1 MATIYL
7 KLSRRVQQDTNMS
20 EIIIR
25 LRNGKDYDILAKSE
39 LFITADNFKN
49 GDLVVNRRKV
59 GNDVEYHEAV
69 QEKLEELKRHIL
81 NSVNRKDK
89 EQITKDWLTDL
100 IDRFVH
106 PEKYET
112 IEEKEYGR
120 SFFELFDEFLAD
132 KNFSNDRKRGMQ
144 VLKRDVWRYM
154 KFQQEVCKRQDFTFN
169 VNDVT
174 KDDIDDFRDYL
185 ENEKALMTRHKR
197 LFKQMI
203 DEQPNGIRKGHSDIE
218 VRGLNTIVT
227 LMKKLR
233 SFFSWCYEKGKTK
246 NRPFD
251 GVKIG
256 SEKYGTPYYIFT
268 SERDKIANTKMPSEH
283 LETQRDIFVFHC
295 FVGCRVSDLV
305 KLTKDNITDGVL
317 IYTPHKTKDD
327 GELAVQARVPLH
339 PKAIELINKYK
350 GKDKKGRLFPF
361 ISAIKYNVAIKEIFT
376 LAGITRKV
384 EVRNAKSGEMELRP
398 INELA
403 SSHIARRTFVGNA
416 YKQVADP
423 NIIGKMSGH
432 VEGSKAFARYRD
444 IDDET
449 LKDVISKIG

>member
-25 LRNGKDYDILAKSE
+25 LRNGKDYDILAKSG
-39 LFITADNFKN
+39 LFITVDNFKN

-59 GNDVEYHEAV
+59 GNDVGYHETV

-81 NSVNRKDK
+81 NSVNGKDK
-89 EQITKDWLTDL
+89 ELITKEWLTNL

-106 PEKYET
+106 PEKYKT
-112 IEEKEYGR
+112 IEEKEQGK

-154 KFQQEVCKRQDFTFN
+154 KFQQEACKRQDFTFN

-174 KDDIDDFRDYL
+174 KDDIEDFRDYL
-185 ENEKALMTRHKR
+185 ENEKILMARHKR

-256 SEKYGTPYYIFT
+256 SEKYGTPYYIST
-268 SERDKIANTKMPSEH
+268 NERDKIANTKMSSEH

-327 GELAVQARVPLH
+327 GEQAVQARVPLH
-339 PKAIELINKYK
+339 PKAVELINKYK

-384 EVRNAKSGEMELRP
+384 EVRNAKTGEMELRP

>member
-1 MATIYL
+1 
-7 KLSRRVQQDTNMS
+7 MS

-25 LRNGKDYDILAKSE
+25 LRNGKDYDILAKSG
-39 LFITADNFKN
+39 LFITVDNFKN
-49 GDLVVNRRKV
+49 EDLVVNRRKV

-81 NSVNRKDK
+81 NSVNGKDK
-89 EQITKDWLTDL
+89 ELITKEWLTDL

-106 PEKYET
+106 PEKYKT
-112 IEEKEYGR
+112 IEEKEQGK

-132 KNFSNDRKRGMQ
+132 KSFSNDRKRGMQ

-185 ENEKALMTRHKR
+185 ENEKTLMARHKR

-203 DEQPNGIRKGHSDIE
+203 DEQPNGIRKGHSNIE

-256 SEKYGTPYYIFT
+256 SEKYGTPYYIST
-268 SERDKIANTKMPSEH
+268 SERDQIANTQMPTRH

-295 FVGCRVSDLV
+295 FVGCRVSDLI

-327 GELAVQARVPLH
+327 GEQAVQARVPLH
-339 PKAIELINKYK
+339 PKAIELINKYE

-384 EVRNAKSGEMELRP
+384 EIRNAKTGEMELRP
-398 INELA
+398 ISELA

-416 YKQVADP
+416 YKQEADP

>member
-1 MATIYL
+1 
-7 KLSRRVQQDTNMS
+7 MS

-25 LRNGKDYDILAKSE
+25 LRNGKDYDILVKSG

-59 GNDVEYHEAV
+59 GNDVEYHEVV

-81 NSVNRKDK
+81 NSVNGKDK
-89 EQITKDWLTDL
+89 EQITKDWLADL

-106 PEKYET
+106 PEKYKT
-112 IEEKEYGR
+112 LEEKEHGK

-174 KDDIDDFRDYL
+174 KFDIDDFRDYL
-185 ENEKALMTRHKR
+185 ENEKTLMARHKR

-256 SEKYGTPYYIFT
+256 SEKYGTPYYISP
-268 SERDKIANTKMPSEH
+268 SERDQIANTTMPTQH

-327 GELAVQARVPLH
+327 GEQAVQARVPLH
-339 PKAIELINKYK
+339 PKAVELINKYK

-361 ISAIKYNVAIKEIFT
+361 ISAIKYNVAIKEIFA
-376 LAGITRKV
+376 LVGITRKV
-384 EVRNAKSGEMELRP
+384 EVRNAKTGEMELRP

>member
-25 LRNGKDYDILAKSE
+25 LRNGKDYDILAKSG
-39 LFITADNFKN
+39 LFITVDNFKN
-49 GDLVVNRRKV
+49 EDLVVNRRKV

-81 NSVNRKDK
+81 NSVNGKDK
-89 EQITKDWLTDL
+89 ELITKEWLTDL

-106 PEKYET
+106 PEKYKT
-112 IEEKEYGR
+112 IEEKEQGK

-132 KNFSNDRKRGMQ
+132 KSFSNDRKRGMQ

-185 ENEKALMTRHKR
+185 ENEKTLMARHKR

-256 SEKYGTPYYIFT
+256 SEKYGTPYYIST
-268 SERDKIANTKMPSEH
+268 SERDQIANTQMPTRH

-295 FVGCRVSDLV
+295 FVGCRVSDLI

-327 GELAVQARVPLH
+327 GEQAVQARVPLH
-339 PKAIELINKYK
+339 PKAIELINKYE

-384 EVRNAKSGEMELRP
+384 EIRNAKTGEMELRP
-398 INELA
+398 ISELA

-416 YKQVADP
+416 YKQEADP

>member
-1 MATIYL
+1 
-7 KLSRRVQQDTNMS
+7 MS

-25 LRNGKDYDILAKSE
+25 LRNGKDYDILAKSG
-39 LFITADNFKN
+39 LFITVDNFKN
-49 GDLVVNRRKV
+49 EDLVVNRRKV

-81 NSVNRKDK
+81 NSVNGKDK
-89 EQITKDWLTDL
+89 ELITKEWLTDL

-106 PEKYET
+106 PEKYKT
-112 IEEKEYGR
+112 IEEKEQGK

-132 KNFSNDRKRGMQ
+132 KSFSNDRKRGMQ

-185 ENEKALMTRHKR
+185 ENEKTLMARHKR

-256 SEKYGTPYYIFT
+256 SEKYGTPYYIST
-268 SERDKIANTKMPSEH
+268 SERDQIANTQMPTRH

-295 FVGCRVSDLV
+295 FVGCRVSDLI

-327 GELAVQARVPLH
+327 GEQAVQARVPLH
-339 PKAIELINKYK
+339 PKAIELINKYE

-384 EVRNAKSGEMELRP
+384 EIRNAKTGEMELRP
-398 INELA
+398 ISELA

-416 YKQVADP
+416 YKQEADP

>member
-7 KLSRRVQQDTNMS
+7 KLSRRVQQDTKMS

-25 LRNGKDYDILAKSE
+25 LRNGKDYDILVKSG

-59 GNDVEYHEAV
+59 GNDVEYHEVV

-81 NSVNRKDK
+81 NSVNGKDK
-89 EQITKDWLTDL
+89 EQITKDWLADL
-100 IDRFVH
+100 IDMFVH
-106 PEKYET
+106 PEKYKT
-112 IEEKEYGR
+112 LEEKEHGK

-174 KDDIDDFRDYL
+174 KFDIDDFRDYL
-185 ENEKALMTRHKR
+185 ENEKTLMARHKR

-256 SEKYGTPYYIFT
+256 SEKYGTPYYISP
-268 SERDKIANTKMPSEH
+268 SERDQIANTTMPTQH

-327 GELAVQARVPLH
+327 GEQAVQARVPLH
-339 PKAIELINKYK
+339 PKAVELINKYK

-361 ISAIKYNVAIKEIFT
+361 ISAIKYNVAIKEIFA
-376 LAGITRKV
+376 LVGITRKV
-384 EVRNAKSGEMELRP
+384 EVRNAKTGEMELRP

>member
-25 LRNGKDYDILAKSE
+25 LRNGKDYDILAKSG
-39 LFITADNFKN
+39 LFITVDNFKN

-59 GNDVEYHEAV
+59 GNDVGYHETV

-81 NSVNRKDK
+81 NSVNGKDK
-89 EQITKDWLTDL
+89 ELITKEWLTNL

-106 PEKYET
+106 PEKYKT
-112 IEEKEYGR
+112 IEEKEQGK

-154 KFQQEVCKRQDFTFN
+154 KFQQEACKRQDFTFN

-174 KDDIDDFRDYL
+174 KDDIEDFRDYL
-185 ENEKALMTRHKR
+185 ENEKILMARHKR

-256 SEKYGTPYYIFT
+256 SEKYGTPYYIST
-268 SERDKIANTKMPSEH
+268 SERDQIAKTKMPTRH

-327 GELAVQARVPLH
+327 GEQAVQARVPLH
-339 PKAIELINKYK
+339 PKAVELTNKYK

-384 EVRNAKSGEMELRP
+384 EVRNAKTGEMELRP

>member
-1 MATIYL
+1 
-7 KLSRRVQQDTNMS
+7 MS

-25 LRNGKDYDILAKSE
+25 LRNGKDYDILAKSG
-39 LFITADNFKN
+39 LFITVDNFN
-49 GDLVVNRRKV
+49 NEDLVVNRRKV

-81 NSVNRKDK
+81 NSVNGKDK
-89 EQITKDWLTDL
+89 ELITKEWLTDL

-106 PEKYET
+106 PEKYKT
-112 IEEKEYGR
+112 IEEKEQGK

-132 KNFSNDRKRGMQ
+132 KSFSNDRKRGMQ

-185 ENEKALMTRHKR
+185 ENEKTLMARHKR

-203 DEQPNGIRKGHSDIE
+203 DEQPNGIRNGHSDIE

-256 SEKYGTPYYIFT
+256 SEKYGTPYYIST
-268 SERDKIANTKMPSEH
+268 SERDQIANTQMPTRH

-295 FVGCRVSDLV
+295 FVGCRVSDLI

-327 GELAVQARVPLH
+327 GEQAVQARVPLH
-339 PKAIELINKYK
+339 PKAIELINKYE

-384 EVRNAKSGEMELRP
+384 EIRNAKTGEMELRP
-398 INELA
+398 ISELA

-416 YKQVADP
+416 YKQEADP

>member
-25 LRNGKDYDILAKSE
+25 LRNGKDYDILAKSG
-39 LFITADNFKN
+39 LFITVDNIN
-49 GDLVVNRRKV
+49 NEDLVVNRRKV

-81 NSVNRKDK
+81 NSVNGKDK
-89 EQITKDWLTDL
+89 ELITKEWLTDL

-106 PEKYET
+106 PEKYKT
-112 IEEKEYGR
+112 IEEKEQGK

-132 KNFSNDRKRGMQ
+132 KSFSNDRKRGMQ

-185 ENEKALMTRHKR
+185 ENEKTLMARHKR

-203 DEQPNGIRKGHSDIE
+203 DEQPNGIRNGHSDIE

-256 SEKYGTPYYIFT
+256 SEKYGTPYYIST
-268 SERDKIANTKMPSEH
+268 SERDQIANTQMPTRH

-295 FVGCRVSDLV
+295 FVGCRVSDLI

-327 GELAVQARVPLH
+327 GEQAVQARVPLH
-339 PKAIELINKYK
+339 PKAIELINKYE

-384 EVRNAKSGEMELRP
+384 EIRNAKTGEMELRP
-398 INELA
+398 ISELA

-416 YKQVADP
+416 YKQEADP

>member
-1 MATIYL
+1 
-7 KLSRRVQQDTNMS
+7 MS

-25 LRNGKDYDILAKSE
+25 LRNGKDYDILVKSG

-59 GNDVEYHEAV
+59 GNDVEYHEVV

-81 NSVNRKDK
+81 NSVNGKDK
-89 EQITKDWLTDL
+89 EQITKDWLADL
-100 IDRFVH
+100 IDMFVH
-106 PEKYET
+106 PEKYKT
-112 IEEKEYGR
+112 LEEKEHGK

-174 KDDIDDFRDYL
+174 KFDIDDFRDYL
-185 ENEKALMTRHKR
+185 ENEKTLMARHKR

-256 SEKYGTPYYIFT
+256 SEKYGTPYYISP
-268 SERDKIANTKMPSEH
+268 SERDQIANTTMPTQH

-327 GELAVQARVPLH
+327 GEQAVQARVPLH
-339 PKAIELINKYK
+339 PKAVELINKYK

-361 ISAIKYNVAIKEIFT
+361 ISAIKYNVAIKEIFA
-376 LAGITRKV
+376 LVGITRKV
-384 EVRNAKSGEMELRP
+384 EVRNAKTGEMELRP

>member
-25 LRNGKDYDILAKSE
+25 LRNGKDYDILAKSG
-39 LFITADNFKN
+39 LFITVDNFKN

-81 NSVNRKDK
+81 NSVNGKDK
-89 EQITKDWLTDL
+89 ELITKEWLTDL

-106 PEKYET
+106 PEKYKT
-112 IEEKEYGR
+112 IEEKEQGK

-132 KNFSNDRKRGMQ
+132 KSFSNDRKRGMQ

-185 ENEKALMTRHKR
+185 ENEKTLMARHKR

-256 SEKYGTPYYIFT
+256 SEKYGTPYYIST
-268 SERDKIANTKMPSEH
+268 SERDKIANTKMPTRH

-327 GELAVQARVPLH
+327 GEQAVQARVPLH
-339 PKAIELINKYK
+339 PKAIELINKYE

-384 EVRNAKSGEMELRP
+384 EIRNAKTGEMELRP